1 MILFRSKSIALF
13 CLLGAILLL
22 TSSCGLRG
30 GAGRDFIPTVVAPL
44 QPGDVPPESIL
55 LKFFEIEKEQ
65 GRLENYQVDVRIV
78 ASLPAMHKSGTL
90 TATRILRGESGL
102 SYKGSSFTGDESVK
116 GDVIARYLN
125 AEKESLRRP
134 LNIGINLKN
143 YRFTYRGTAMY
154 LDRRAH
160 VFEVNPKDKNIGLYR
175 GELWVDIETS
185 QPLREFGRFVRNPSV
200 FLKNVDFVRDFHLI
214 NGRAVPARIITRM
227 DTRLVGP
234 AEITVYFSNYDF
246 HLPPESHEVSI
257 AKPTRPGRPRKAP
270 ILE

>member
-1 MILFRSKSIALF
+1 M
-13 CLLGAILLL
+13 
-22 TSSCGLRG
+22 RG
-30 GAGRDFIPTVVAPL
+30 GAGRDFIATPVQPL
-44 QPGDVPPESIL
+44 QAGDIPPETIL
-55 LKFFEIEKEQ
+55 LKYFDIQKEQ

-90 TATRILRGESGL
+90 TATRILRGEDGL
-102 SYKGSSFTGDESVK
+102 SYRGSSFTGDESVK

-134 LNIGINLKN
+134 MKIGINLAN
-143 YRFTYRGTAMY
+143 YRFTYRGIAMY

-160 VFEVNPKDKNIGLYR
+160 VFEVNPRDDKIGLYR

-185 QPLREFGRFVRNPSV
+185 QPLREFGRFVKNPSV
-200 FLKNVDFVRDFHLI
+200 FLKNVDFVRDYHLI
-214 NGRAVPARIITRM
+214 DGRALPARIITRM

-234 AEITVYFSNYDF
+234 AEITVYFSDYNF
-246 HLPPESHEVSI
+246 NLPPEQKEVSS
-257 AKPTRPGRPRKAP
+257 AKPGRPGKSRKPP

>member
-1 MILFRSKSIALF
+1 MPFA
-13 CLLGAILLL
+13 
-22 TSSCGLRG
+22 
-30 GAGRDFIPTVVAPL
+30 V
-44 QPGDVPPESIL
+44 GDIPPETIL
-55 LKFFEIEKEQ
+55 LKYFDLQKEQ
-65 GRLENYQVDVRIV
+65 GGWRTIRLMWRIA

-102 SYKGSSFTGDESVK
+102 SYKGASFTGDDSVK

-134 LNIGINLKN
+134 MNIGINLAN
-143 YRFTYRGTAMY
+143 YRFTYRGIAMY

-160 VFEVNPKDKNIGLYR
+160 VFEVNPKDKKIGLYR

-200 FLKNVDFVRDFHLI
+200 FLKNVDFVRDFHLV
-214 NGRAVPARIITRM
+214 NGRALPARIITKM

-234 AEITVYFSNYDF
+234 AEITVYFSDYNF
-246 HLPPESHEVSI
+246 QLPPESHEVSI
-257 AKPTRPGRPRKAP
+257 AKPTRPSRTRKSP

>member
-1 MILFRSKSIALF
+1 M
-13 CLLGAILLL
+13 
-22 TSSCGLRG
+22 
-30 GAGRDFIPTVVAPL
+30 PL
-44 QPGDVPPESIL
+44 QSGDIPPETIL
-55 LKFFEIEKEQ
+55 LKYFDLQKEQ

-102 SYKGSSFTGDESVK
+102 SYKGASFTGDDSVK

-125 AEKESLRRP
+125 AERESLRRP
-134 LNIGINLKN
+134 MNIGINLAN
-143 YRFTYRGTAMY
+143 YRFTYRGIAMY

-160 VFEVNPKDKNIGLYR
+160 VFEVNPKGKKIGLYR

-200 FLKNVDFVRDFHLI
+200 FLKNVDFVRDFHLV
-214 NGRAVPARIITRM
+214 NGRALPARIITKM

-234 AEITVYFSNYDF
+234 AEITVYFSDYNF
-246 HLPPESHEVSI
+246 QLPPESHEVSI
-257 AKPTRPGRPRKAP
+257 AKPTRPSRTRKSP